1 MGSLQFLQ
9 LMGAFSKC
17 RASLGNLF
25 RNREIFTS
33 YKTWQV
39 ADRMLATQKHFD
51 LDTTVLQ
58 TCINDVVT
66 SLIALISHK
75 HWKPQC
81 LCTLHVFWA
90 TMGQSD
96 FNQIS
101 TSRFLFLLLTNLQKQ
116 SVQSAFWWDPWNPS
130 KAFSQV
136 NGLHCLALLSTS
148 LFDSIFVCKFSG
160 FRWPT
165 HFCLWPTSHLA
176 RPIFW
181 QCFCYQLAALNRGQ
195 HAAKCYS
202 KWSRDTRL
210 QQGSLEGV
218 QRSLIGLLN
227 FAPWCYKKTF
237 SPDQS
242 LINTHDLINHVDYC
256 RSTEICIV
264 Y

>member
-1 MGSLQFLQ
+1 
-9 LMGAFSKC
+9 
-17 RASLGNLF
+17 
-25 RNREIFTS
+25 
-33 YKTWQV
+33 
-39 ADRMLATQKHFD
+39 
-51 LDTTVLQ
+51 
-58 TCINDVVT
+58 
-66 SLIALISHK
+66 
-75 HWKPQC
+75 
-81 LCTLHVFWA
+81 
-90 TMGQSD
+90 MGQSD

-160 FRWPT
+160 FMWPT

-237 SPDQS
+237 WPDKS
-242 LINTHDLINHVDYC
+242 IINTHDLINHIDYC
-256 RSTEICIV
+256 RSPEICISLLACRSRPIWHCKLLSDFDNLV
-264 Y
+264 RLFRGTVCFCNAQFYLLERLWLKGNEPHIHYDSRIGWLIWIHV